1 MADNSSVPETALVS
15 SNRVTETIGTLL
27 HVAVNVERRFTAEQ
41 IATASGV
48 SKHTIRGYMRNE
60 DRREPSLG
68 NALSIAVVL
77 GQGAINQIMA
87 LIGYVARPLEDE
99 DAACPMVLTAGAM
112 ARLSIIAAAA
122 ADGRIDHMEAP
133 GVRRATDE
141 LIQIVTPLSSAGDA
155 A

>member
-1 MADNSSVPETALVS
+1 MADNSSVPDTAIVS

-27 HVAVNVERRFTAEQ
+27 HVAVNVERRFTVEQ
-41 IATASGV
+41 IATGSGV

-60 DRREPSLG
+60 DRREPSLS

-77 GQGAINQIMA
+77 GRNAVNAVLA
-87 LIGYVARPLEDE
+87 LIGYVGRPVEDE
-99 DAACPMVLTAGAM
+99 DDNCPMVLTAGAL

-122 ADGRIDHMEAP
+122 ADGRIDHIEAP